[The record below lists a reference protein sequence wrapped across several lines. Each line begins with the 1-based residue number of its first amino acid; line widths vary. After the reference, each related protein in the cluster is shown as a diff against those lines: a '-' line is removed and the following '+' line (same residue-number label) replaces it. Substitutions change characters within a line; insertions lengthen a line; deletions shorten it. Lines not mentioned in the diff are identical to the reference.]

1 LIRYIVRKVAATEF
15 ARSAVA
21 ERADLSAFKARPTPR
36 IICGVS
42 AIAFSYVIGWPLVSV
57 CGTLAVY
64 FREPLILG
72 IGGPVAYGSSHLM
85 FLLGMYLAGAEFSMI
100 FFRWATRMAVERYA
114 DPADRATPPA
124 GQMPGEP
131 DGAGGDDGSRPPS
144 PSASPSD
151 RASTS

>member
-1 LIRYIVRKVAATEF
+1 MIRYIARKVAATEF

-42 AIAFSYVIGWPLVSV
+42 AIAFSYVIGWPLISV

-72 IGGPVAYGSSHLM
+72 IGGPVAYGGSHLM

-124 GQMPGEP
+124 GQKPGEP
-131 DGAGGDDGSRPPS
+131 DAAAGDGESRPPS
-144 PSASPSD
+144 PSESPSD
-151 RASTS
+151 RA